1 MLPIKASRKKAEA
14 ALGTDFDIRAFHDVV
29 AGNGSLA
36 IDVLEELVDEW
47 LAE

>member
-1 MLPIKASRKKAEA
+1 MTLKEISLAEA

-29 AGNGSLA
+29 VGNGSLA

-47 LAE
+47 IAEQS